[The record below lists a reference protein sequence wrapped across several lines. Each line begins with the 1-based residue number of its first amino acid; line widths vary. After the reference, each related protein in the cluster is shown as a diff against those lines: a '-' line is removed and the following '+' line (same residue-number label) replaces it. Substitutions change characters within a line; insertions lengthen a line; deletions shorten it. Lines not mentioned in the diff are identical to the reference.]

1 MKLSAAILSGVAASV
16 VTALPLAWIG
26 SGLHPWNSWA
36 ALLLGLV
43 VAGTA
48 FAITPFSPAQRP
60 VTFWEWLMVAIFAC
74 ASARAFFWLIYP
86 DGDVWKILS
95 PNNLGDLSLHLS
107 LIRWL
112 AVSPHWWP
120 GSPILVGDPLR
131 YPLGSD
137 LFNALLFHSGLPVEQ
152 GLLWCGIG
160 GAALTGYALWRWGG
174 AVAIAA
180 LLFNGG
186 FAGIVLLRGAD
197 PDAVSEWKNLFLTLF
212 VTQRGFLFALPAGLL
227 LLAAWR
233 EETFGKPGNI
243 ILPLSVQA
251 LLLGAI
257 PLFSIHAGLFLGV
270 AMTGLALLSPAS
282 RPRIIRL
289 AFLAW
294 PVMAFAGWL
303 VTSGAGGPS
312 AVHSLGWAPGW
323 MGNGTIGFWFW
334 NFGISLPLCLFL
346 CLVLVKR
353 GGNGEARAFVWPAA
367 FIFVLC
373 MLIRFAP
380 WPWDN
385 MKLMLWSWLVSI
397 PYLWS
402 VLLRSRPLWLRLS
415 VLVLL
420 FGSGAA
426 TLLAG
431 LDGSQGYELIKR
443 STLDQTAWILR
454 KVVPDAVIA
463 CAPEYNHPVLM
474 LGHPVVCGY
483 EGHLWSHGLDYR
495 SRMATLNS
503 IMMGEPGWT
512 EKARSLGVSYFY
524 WSDLE
529 AKRWPDS
536 KLPWARETNPSLHPV
551 E

>member
-1 MKLSAAILSGVAASV
+1 LRAPAAILSGVAASV
-16 VTALPLAWIG
+16 VAAISMACMNAGLHGAVPWCALLAGIFVATIVFMG
-26 SGLHPWNSWA
+26 VPSSSGLNLFFWDWVMI
-36 ALLLGLV
+36 V
-43 VAGTA
+43 V
-48 FAITPFSPAQRP
+48 
-60 VTFWEWLMVAIFAC
+60 FAC
-74 ASARAFFWLIYP
+74 ASGRAFFWLITA
-86 DGDVWKILS
+86 DDDSWKVLS
-95 PNNLGDLSLHLS
+95 PNNLGDLSLHLAF
-107 LIRWL
+107 INHL
-112 AVSPHWWP
+112 ASTAQWWP
-120 GSPILVGDPLR
+120 QSPILAGDPLR
-131 YPLGSD
+131 YPLGAD
-137 LFNALLFHSGLPVEQ
+137 LFNALLVCVGMPSEI
-152 GLLWCGIG
+152 GLLWCGILG
-160 GAALTGYALWRWGG
+160 STLSGYALWRWGG
-174 AVAIAA
+174 AVALAA

-186 FAGIVLLRGAD
+186 VAGIVLLRGAD

-233 EETFGKPGNI
+233 EETFESSGKV

-270 AMTGLALLSPAS
+270 AITGLVLLAPTSRIKMVRLALL
-282 RPRIIRL
+282 
-289 AFLAW
+289 AW
-294 PVMAFAGWL
+294 PMMAFTGWL

-312 AVHSLGWAPGW
+312 AVHSLGWSPGW
-323 MGNGTIGFWFW
+323 MGDGTVGFWFW

-346 CLVLVKR
+346 SLMLIKR
-353 GGNGEARAFVWPAA
+353 GGNEEARAFVWPAA
-367 FIFVLC
+367 FVFLLC

-385 MKLMLWSWLVSI
+385 MKLMLWSWLVTI

-415 VLVLL
+415 ALVLL
-420 FGSGAA
+420 FGSGAV

-443 STLDQTAWILR
+443 STLDQTAWILW

-483 EGHLWSHGLDYR
+483 EGHLWSHGLDYK
-495 SRMATLNS
+495 SRLAKLNT
-503 IMMGEPGWT
+503 IMMGEPGWP
-512 EKARSLGVSYFY
+512 EKARSLGISYLY

-536 KLPWARETNPSLHPV
+536 KLPWAKETTPSLHSV